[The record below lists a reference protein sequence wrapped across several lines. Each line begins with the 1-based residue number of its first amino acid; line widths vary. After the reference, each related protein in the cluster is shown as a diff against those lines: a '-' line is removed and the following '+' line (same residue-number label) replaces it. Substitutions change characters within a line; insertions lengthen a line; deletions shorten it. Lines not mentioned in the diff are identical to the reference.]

1 MITVSDKYKKSYEN
15 GNRNFQVNSTLTL
28 SDGTVLPITN
38 SCLWSGGF
46 VIEDSVSEDSVFQIG
61 SAIINQCTIILNN
74 IYDDYTDYDF
84 YGATLKIFV
93 GLQFDDG
100 TVEYMRKGVFTVVE
114 PQYNGSLI
122 TLTCYDNM
130 FLFDQTW
137 DIDVDFPV
145 STKEVVQKM
154 CDRCGATLET
164 LDFPHSGYLLQRPS
178 SLATMTYRT
187 ALMWICQICGCF
199 ARFNGYGEL
208 EIKWYDQ
215 TALENPEINVSKVHK
230 IESSYEKELATDDVV
245 ITGVRVV
252 EVSQDSST
260 GETNQYL
267 SGTDGYVVSVEENDF
282 IFDGNGEEIAS
293 WLGTQLIG
301 LRFRNGQIT
310 HIADPTI
317 EAGDVVIFT
326 DEKGNSYKMIV
337 SGTTYTLNNSQT
349 TRSSAETPVRNSS
362 ERYSNATK
370 NYVKARELITQEKNE
385 RERALSSLNDRMNN
399 AVGFY
404 TTEET
409 DSAGGKIFYMHNK
422 PTLAESSMA
431 WKMTSEAMAVSTT
444 KDVNGNFIWSSGI
457 TVNGDVIARILNA
470 VGVSASWINTGALT
484 IRDENGNVIFYADV
498 DKKTVEIT
506 GAAVKIG
513 GKPADEAIEAAKEEA
528 KNFSSSTLADYANT
542 VAKDLEKL
550 QKQVDGQIESYYKD
564 YEPTLDNYPASDWTT
579 DEEKS
584 AHEGDLFYWKSKG
597 IGYRFFYDD
606 SVGEWKWQLIQD
618 TDITKALDMASKAQE
633 TANDKKR
640 VFVSQPVPPY
650 DIGDLWSQ
658 DGGDILTC
666 VVARVQNSIF
676 SETDWQKR
684 NNYADTDSVLEVK
697 MNSVTG
703 SEIQYAISASFIIAP
718 SDGWSTE
725 MPEWTDGMY
734 MWQRS
739 MTQKG
744 DDTVEYSEPICLSGN
759 RTKYPA
765 SIKALSDIDA
775 DALIVGT
782 DSGYQML
789 KSGNDFDISYPVL
802 YAGQAIVANDSGSE
816 NYTEISLNISNTQS
830 ITFQQYA
837 NIYIKGTLDGKK
849 FKPVSKSPLTQS
861 IPTEADGYYYLLIGC
876 SYSETSMILQSNQPV
891 YRFLGGVFRK
901 MGDTADDVV
910 LSWCKDNDLTY
921 IDGANIYAK
930 SVKAEQIDVEN
941 LFAQNIEA
949 TNMHLKGDSSVDG
962 TITARALTLGSGK
975 ECKILWGEAVPAYA
989 WGNVA
994 QLGYDGGAGN
1004 PIHTLDV
1011 DAGGIALVGGTVGSD
1026 GESIVENSA
1035 AIMGVEGLGT
1045 AFVTAP
1051 NGFYVNGTK
1060 QYDWSDWN
1068 TENTT
1073 DTWVPVSTGSGK
1085 MQHRVIST
1093 DVSTTDSSG
1102 CFNRRNKVVTFNA
1115 WGDYAYATLFQLAT
1129 VWRPK
1134 NKYGVFSGFCYNTS
1148 QGTWWPCCGQFGTD
1162 GVPTCYA
1169 LTSMGN
1175 TSTYAIYNADTD
1187 RRSNFKLYV
1196 TGSWI
1201 AS

>member
-1 MITVSDKYKKSYEN
+1 MITVSDKYKESLKN
-15 GNRNFQVNSTLTL
+15 GNRNFQVGSTLKLT
-28 SDGTVLPITN
+28 DGTTIPINN

-46 VIEDSVSEDSVFQIG
+46 SIDDSVSEDSVFQIG

-84 YGATLKIFV
+84 YGATFNAFV
-93 GLQFDDG
+93 GMQFEDG
-100 TVEYMRKGVFTVVE
+100 TTEYMRKGKFTVVE

-130 FLFDQTW
+130 FLLDQTF
-137 DIDVDFPV
+137 DINVDFPI
-145 STKEVVQKM
+145 TAKELVDKI
-154 CDRCGATLET
+154 CLKCGVTLST
-164 LDFPHSGYLLQRPS
+164 LDFPHASYQLQKPS
-178 SLATMTYRT
+178 TLDKTTYRT
-187 ALMWICQICGCF
+187 ILMWICQICGCF
-199 ARFNGYGEL
+199 ARFNAYGEL
-208 EIKWYDQ
+208 EIKWYNQ
-215 TALENPEINVSKVHK
+215 SAIENPSEHETEIHN
-230 IESSYEKELATDDVV
+230 IQSSFEKELATDDVV
-245 ITGVRVV
+245 ITGVQIT
-252 EVSQDSST
+252 EVLPDGASGDAKT
-260 GETNQYL
+260 YL
-267 SGTDGYVVSVEENDF
+267 SGADGYVVSIENNDF
-282 IFDGNGEEIAS
+282 LFDGLGEEVAA
-293 WLGTQLIG
+293 WLGKQLIG
-301 LRFRNGQIT
+301 LRFRSGQIT
-310 HIADPTI
+310 HISDPTI
-317 EAGDVVIFT
+317 EAGDVILFT
-326 DEKGNSYKMIV
+326 DEKEREYKLIV
-337 SGTTYTLNNSQT
+337 SGTTYTLNSSQT
-349 TRSSAETPVRNSS
+349 TRSSAETPARNSS
-362 ERYSNATK
+362 QRYSNDTR
-370 NYVKARELITQEKNE
+370 NYIKAREEIKREKTE
-385 RERALSSLNDRMNN
+385 RQKALESLNDRMDN

-422 PTLAESSMA
+422 PTLTESSMA

-444 KDVNGNFIWSSGI
+444 KDANGNFIWSSGI

-542 VAKDLEKL
+542 VAQDLEKL

-579 DEEKS
+579 NEEKS

-765 SIKALSDIDA
+765 SIKAISDIDA

-782 DSGYQML
+782 ESGYQML

-941 LFAQNIEA
+941 LFAQNIKA

-1073 DTWVPVSTGSGK
+1073 DTWVPVPTSSGK
-1085 MQHRVIST
+1085 MQHRVIPT
-1093 DVSTTDSSG
+1093 DAFSVKTNG
-1102 CFNRRNKVVTFNA
+1102 IFRKYGKVVTARFYGTSVDSLPWVPVGWHPA
-1115 WGDYAYATLFQLAT
+1115 EDISVPVT
-1129 VWRPK
+1129 V
-1134 NKYGVFSGFCYNTS
+1134 
-1148 QGTWWPCCGQFGTD
+1148 
-1162 GVPTCYA
+1162 
-1169 LTSMGN
+1169 
-1175 TSTYAIYNADTD
+1175 IYN
-1187 RRSNFKLYV
+1187 SNPYMGYCIIRL
-1196 TGSWI
+1196 TGKIECTYYNYGSNKGTPASGSTVYGQVSWI
-1201 AS
+1201 VN

>member
-1 MITVSDKYKKSYEN
+1 MITVSDKYKESLKN
-15 GNRNFQVNSTLTL
+15 GNRNFQVGSTLKLT
-28 SDGTVLPITN
+28 DGTTIPINN

-46 VIEDSVSEDSVFQIG
+46 SIDDSVSEDSVFQIG

-84 YGATLKIFV
+84 YGATLKTFV

-100 TVEYMRKGVFTVVE
+100 TVEYMRKGEFTVVE

-130 FLFDQTW
+130 FLLDQTF
-137 DIDVDFPV
+137 DINVDFPITAKELIDKICLKCGV
-145 STKEVVQKM
+145 TLSTI
-154 CDRCGATLET
+154 
-164 LDFPHSGYLLQRPS
+164 DFPHASYQLQKPS
-178 SLATMTYRT
+178 TLDKTTHRT
-187 ALMWICQICGCF
+187 ILMWICQICGCF
-199 ARFNGYGEL
+199 ARFNAYGEL
-208 EIKWYDQ
+208 EIKWYNQ
-215 TALENPEINVSKVHK
+215 PAIENPSEHETEIHN
-230 IESSYEKELATDDVV
+230 IQSSFEKELATDDAV
-245 ITGVRVV
+245 ITGVQIT
-252 EVSQDSST
+252 EVLPDGASGDAKT
-260 GETNQYL
+260 YL
-267 SGTDGYVVSVEENDF
+267 SGTDGYVVSIENNDF
-282 IFDGNGEEIAS
+282 LFDGLGEEVAA
-293 WLGTQLIG
+293 WLGNQLIG
-301 LRFRNGQIT
+301 LRFRSGQIT
-310 HIADPTI
+310 HISDPTI
-317 EAGDVVIFT
+317 EAGDIILFT
-326 DEKGNSYKMIV
+326 DEKEREYKLIV
-337 SGTTYTLNNSQT
+337 SGTTYTLNSSQT
-349 TRSSAETPVRNSS
+349 TRSSAETPARNSS
-362 ERYSNATK
+362 QRYSNDTR
-370 NYVKARELITQEKNE
+370 NYVKAREEIKREKTE
-385 RERALSSLNDRMNN
+385 RQKALESLNDRMDN

-422 PTLAESSMA
+422 PTLTESSMA

-444 KDVNGNFIWSSGI
+444 KDANGNFIWSSGI

-542 VAKDLEKL
+542 VAQDLEKL

-564 YEPTLDNYPASDWTT
+564 YEPTLDNYPASYLTT

-782 DSGYQML
+782 ESGYQML

-1045 AFVTAP
+1045 AFITAP

-1060 QYDWSDWN
+1060 QYDWSDWQ

-1073 DTWVPVSTGSGK
+1073 DTWVPVPTSSGK
-1085 MQHRVIST
+1085 MQHRVIPT
-1093 DVSTTDSSG
+1093 DAFSVKTNG
-1102 CFNRRNKVVTFNA
+1102 IFRKYGKVVTARFYGTSVDSLPWVPVGWHPAEDISVPVTVMYNSNPYM
-1115 WGDYAYATLFQLAT
+1115 GYCIIRATGKIECTYYNYGSNKGTPASGST
-1129 VWRPK
+1129 V
-1134 NKYGVFSGFCYNTS
+1134 YGQV
-1148 QGTWWPCCGQFGTD
+1148 
-1162 GVPTCYA
+1162 
-1169 LTSMGN
+1169 
-1175 TSTYAIYNADTD
+1175 
-1187 RRSNFKLYV
+1187 
-1196 TGSWI
+1196 SWI
-1201 AS
+1201 VN

>member
-1 MITVSDKYKKSYEN
+1 MITVSDKYKESLKN
-15 GNRNFQVNSTLTL
+15 GNRNFQVGSTLKLT
-28 SDGTVLPITN
+28 DGTTIPINN

-46 VIEDSVSEDSVFQIG
+46 SIDDSVSEDSVFQIG

-84 YGATLKIFV
+84 YGATFDAFV
-93 GLQFDDG
+93 GMQFEDG
-100 TVEYMRKGVFTVVE
+100 TTEYMRKGKFTVVE

-130 FLFDQTW
+130 FLLDQTF
-137 DIDVDFPV
+137 DINVDFPITSKELV
-145 STKEVVQKM
+145 DKICLKCGVTLSTI
-154 CDRCGATLET
+154 
-164 LDFPHSGYLLQRPS
+164 DFPHANYQLQKPS
-178 SLATMTYRT
+178 TLDKTTYRT
-187 ALMWICQICGCF
+187 ILMWICQICGCF
-199 ARFNGYGEL
+199 ARFNAYGEL
-208 EIKWYDQ
+208 EIKWYNQ
-215 TALENPEINVSKVHK
+215 SAIENPSGHETEIHN
-230 IESSYEKELATDDVV
+230 IQSSFEKELATDDVV
-245 ITGVRVV
+245 ITGVQIT
-252 EVSQDSST
+252 EVLPDGASGDAKT
-260 GETNQYL
+260 YL
-267 SGTDGYVVSVEENDF
+267 SGADGYVVSIENNDF
-282 IFDGNGEEIAS
+282 LFDGLGEEVVA
-293 WLGTQLIG
+293 WLGNQLIG
-301 LRFRNGQIT
+301 LRFRSGQIT
-310 HIADPTI
+310 HISDPTI
-317 EAGDVVIFT
+317 EAGDVILFA
-326 DEKGNSYKMIV
+326 DEKEREYKLIV
-337 SGTTYTLNNSQT
+337 SGTTYTLNSSQT
-349 TRSSAETPVRNSS
+349 TRSSAETPARNSS
-362 ERYSNATK
+362 QRYSNDIR
-370 NYVKARELITQEKNE
+370 NYVKAREEIKREKTE
-385 RERALSSLNDRMNN
+385 RQKALESLNDRMDN

-409 DSAGGKIFYMHNK
+409 DSASGKIFYMHNK

-444 KDVNGNFIWSSGI
+444 KDANGNFIWSSGI
-457 TVNGDVIARILNA
+457 TVNGDVIARILYA

-542 VAKDLEKL
+542 VAKDMEKL

-618 TDITKALDMASKAQE
+618 TDITKALEMASKAQE

-684 NNYADTDSVLEVK
+684 NNYADTDSLLEVK
-697 MNSVTG
+697 MSSVTG
-703 SEIQYAISASFIIAP
+703 SEIQYAISSSFIIAP

-765 SIKALSDIDA
+765 SIKALSNIDA

-789 KSGNDFDISYPVL
+789 KSGNVFDISYPVL

-830 ITFQQYA
+830 ITFQKYA

-962 TITARALTLGSGK
+962 TITARALTLGDGK
-975 ECKILWGEAVPAYA
+975 QCKLLWGEAVPTYA
-989 WGNVA
+989 WGGMA
-994 QLGYDGGAGN
+994 SLGYYGGAGGA
-1004 PIHTLDV
+1004 IHTLDI
-1011 DAGGIALVGGTVGSD
+1011 DQGGIALGSGTLDSD
-1026 GESIVENSA
+1026 GQTVVANSQ

-1051 NGFYVNGTK
+1051 NGFYLNGK
-1060 QYDWSDWN
+1060 LQSEYDWSDWQ
-1068 TENTT
+1068 TENKT
-1073 DTWVPVSTGSGK
+1073 DTWVPVPTSSGK
-1085 MQHRVIST
+1085 MQHRVIPSDAFSVKT
-1093 DVSTTDSSG
+1093 DG
-1102 CFNRRNKVVTFNA
+1102 IFRKYGKVVTARFYGTSVDSLPWVPVGWHPVEDISVPVTVMYNRNPYM
-1115 WGDYAYATLFQLAT
+1115 GYCIIRATGKIECTYYNYGSNKGTPASGST
-1129 VWRPK
+1129 V
-1134 NKYGVFSGFCYNTS
+1134 YGQV
-1148 QGTWWPCCGQFGTD
+1148 
-1162 GVPTCYA
+1162 
-1169 LTSMGN
+1169 
-1175 TSTYAIYNADTD
+1175 
-1187 RRSNFKLYV
+1187 
-1196 TGSWI
+1196 SWI
-1201 AS
+1201 VN

>member
-1 MITVSDKYKKSYEN
+1 MITVSDKYKESLKN
-15 GNRNFQVNSTLTL
+15 GNRNFQVGSTLKLT
-28 SDGTVLPITN
+28 DGTTIPINN

-46 VIEDSVSEDSVFQIG
+46 SIDDSVSEDSVFQIG

-84 YGATLKIFV
+84 YGATFDAFV
-93 GLQFDDG
+93 GIQFEDG
-100 TVEYMRKGVFTVVE
+100 TEEYMRKGKFTVVE

-130 FLFDQTW
+130 FLLDQTF
-137 DIDVDFPV
+137 DINVDFPITAKELV
-145 STKEVVQKM
+145 DKICLKCGVTLSTI
-154 CDRCGATLET
+154 
-164 LDFPHSGYLLQRPS
+164 DFPHASYQLQKPS
-178 SLATMTYRT
+178 TLDKTTYRT
-187 ALMWICQICGCF
+187 ILMWICQICGCF
-199 ARFNGYGEL
+199 ARFNAYGEL
-208 EIKWYDQ
+208 EIKWFNQ
-215 TALENPEINVSKVHK
+215 SA
-230 IESSYEKELATDDVV
+230 IESPSENESEIHNIQSSFEKELATDDVV
-245 ITGVRVV
+245 ITGVQIT
-252 EVSQDSST
+252 EVLPDGASGDAKT
-260 GETNQYL
+260 YL
-267 SGTDGYVVSVEENDF
+267 SGTDGYVVSIENNDF
-282 IFDGNGEEIAS
+282 LFDGLGEEVAA
-293 WLGTQLIG
+293 WLGNQLIG
-301 LRFRNGQIT
+301 LRFRSGQIT
-310 HIADPTI
+310 HISDPTI
-317 EAGDVVIFT
+317 EAGDVILFT
-326 DEKGNSYKMIV
+326 DEKEREYKLIV
-337 SGTTYTLNNSQT
+337 SGTTYTLNSSQT
-349 TRSSAETPVRNSS
+349 TRSSAETPARNSS
-362 ERYSNATK
+362 QRYSNDTR
-370 NYVKARELITQEKNE
+370 NYVKAREEIKREKTE
-385 RERALSSLNDRMNN
+385 RQKALESLNDRMDN

-422 PTLAESSMA
+422 PTLKESSMA
-431 WKMTSEAMAVSTT
+431 WKMTSEAIAVSTT
-444 KDVNGNFIWSSGI
+444 KDANGNFIWSSGI

-542 VAKDLEKL
+542 VAQDLEKL

-775 DALIVGT
+775 DSLIVGT
-782 DSGYQML
+782 ESGYQML

-1045 AFVTAP
+1045 AFITAP

-1060 QYDWSDWN
+1060 QYDWSDWQ

-1073 DTWVPVSTGSGK
+1073 DTWVPVPTSSGK
-1085 MQHRVIST
+1085 MQHRVIPSDAFSVKT
-1093 DVSTTDSSG
+1093 NG
-1102 CFNRRNKVVTFNA
+1102 IFRKYGKVVTARFYGTSVDSLPWVPVGWHPAEDISVPVTVMYNSNPYM
-1115 WGDYAYATLFQLAT
+1115 GYCIIRATGKIECTYYNYGSNKGTPASGST
-1129 VWRPK
+1129 V
-1134 NKYGVFSGFCYNTS
+1134 YGQV
-1148 QGTWWPCCGQFGTD
+1148 
-1162 GVPTCYA
+1162 
-1169 LTSMGN
+1169 
-1175 TSTYAIYNADTD
+1175 
-1187 RRSNFKLYV
+1187 
-1196 TGSWI
+1196 SWI
-1201 AS
+1201 VN

>member
-1 MITVSDKYKKSYEN
+1 MIKVSDKYKESLKN
-15 GNRNFQVNSTLTL
+15 GNRNFQVGSTLKLT
-28 SDGTVLPITN
+28 DGTTIPINN

-46 VIEDSVSEDSVFQIG
+46 SIDDSVSEDSVFQIG
-61 SAIINQCTIILNN
+61 SSIINQCTIILNN

-84 YGATLKIFV
+84 YGATFDAFV
-93 GLQFDDG
+93 GIQFEDG
-100 TVEYMRKGVFTVVE
+100 TEEYMRKGKFTVVE

-130 FLFDQTW
+130 FLLDQTF
-137 DIDVDFPV
+137 DINVDFPITAKELV
-145 STKEVVQKM
+145 DKICLKCGVTLSTI
-154 CDRCGATLET
+154 
-164 LDFPHSGYLLQRPS
+164 DFPHASYQLQKPS
-178 SLATMTYRT
+178 TLDKTTYRT
-187 ALMWICQICGCF
+187 ILMWICQICGCF
-199 ARFNGYGEL
+199 ARFNAYGEL
-208 EIKWYDQ
+208 EIKWFNQ
-215 TALENPEINVSKVHK
+215 SA
-230 IESSYEKELATDDVV
+230 IESPSENESEIHNIQSSFEKELATDDVV
-245 ITGVRVV
+245 ITGVQIT
-252 EVSQDSST
+252 EVLPDGASGDAKT
-260 GETNQYL
+260 YL
-267 SGTDGYVVSVEENDF
+267 SGTDGYVVSIENNDF
-282 IFDGNGEEIAS
+282 LFDGLGEEVAA
-293 WLGTQLIG
+293 WLGNQLIG
-301 LRFRNGQIT
+301 LRFRSGQIT
-310 HIADPTI
+310 HISDPTI
-317 EAGDVVIFT
+317 EAGDVILFT
-326 DEKGNSYKMIV
+326 DEKEREYKLIV
-337 SGTTYTLNNSQT
+337 SGTTYTLNSSQT
-349 TRSSAETPVRNSS
+349 TRSSAETPARNSS
-362 ERYSNATK
+362 QRYSNDTR
-370 NYVKARELITQEKNE
+370 NYVKAREEIKREKTE
-385 RERALSSLNDRMNN
+385 RQKALESLNDRMDN

-498 DKKTVEIT
+498 DKKKVEIT

-542 VAKDLEKL
+542 VAQDLGKL

-782 DSGYQML
+782 ESGYQML

-802 YAGQAIVANDSGSE
+802 YAGQDIVANDSGSE
-816 NYTEISLNISNTQS
+816 NYTEILLNISNTQS

-861 IPTEADGYYYLLIGC
+861 IPTESDGYYYLLIGC

-1045 AFVTAP
+1045 AFITAP

-1060 QYDWSDWN
+1060 QYDWSDWQ

-1085 MQHRVIST
+1085 MQHRVIPSDAFSVKT
-1093 DVSTTDSSG
+1093 NG
-1102 CFNRRNKVVTFNA
+1102 IFRKYGKVVTARFYGTSVDSLPWVPVGWHPA
-1115 WGDYAYATLFQLAT
+1115 EDISVPVT
-1129 VWRPK
+1129 VMYNSNPYMGYCIIRLTGK
-1134 NKYGVFSGFCYNTS
+1134 IECTYYNYGSNKGTPASGSTVYGQV
-1148 QGTWWPCCGQFGTD
+1148 
-1162 GVPTCYA
+1162 
-1169 LTSMGN
+1169 
-1175 TSTYAIYNADTD
+1175 
-1187 RRSNFKLYV
+1187 
-1196 TGSWI
+1196 SWI
-1201 AS
+1201 VN

>member
-1 MITVSDKYKKSYEN
+1 MITVSDKYKESLKN
-15 GNRNFQVNSTLTL
+15 GNRNFQVGSTLKLT
-28 SDGTVLPITN
+28 DGTTIPINN

-46 VIEDSVSEDSVFQIG
+46 SIDDSVSEDSVFQIG

-84 YGATLKIFV
+84 YGATLKTFV

-100 TVEYMRKGVFTVVE
+100 TVEYMRKGEFTVVE

-130 FLFDQTW
+130 FLLDQTF
-137 DIDVDFPV
+137 DINVDFPI
-145 STKEVVQKM
+145 TAKELVDKI
-154 CDRCGATLET
+154 CLKCGVTLST
-164 LDFPHSGYLLQRPS
+164 LDFPHASYQLQKPS
-178 SLATMTYRT
+178 TLDKTTYRT
-187 ALMWICQICGCF
+187 ILMWICQICGCF
-199 ARFNGYGEL
+199 ARFNAYGEL
-208 EIKWYDQ
+208 EIKWYNQ
-215 TALENPEINVSKVHK
+215 SAIENPSEHETEIHN
-230 IESSYEKELATDDVV
+230 IQSSFEKELATDDVV
-245 ITGVRVV
+245 ITGVQIT
-252 EVSQDSST
+252 EVLPDGASGDAKT
-260 GETNQYL
+260 YL
-267 SGTDGYVVSVEENDF
+267 SGADGYVVSIENNDF
-282 IFDGNGEEIAS
+282 LFDGLGEEVAA
-293 WLGTQLIG
+293 WLGKQLIG
-301 LRFRNGQIT
+301 LRFRSGQII
-310 HIADPTI
+310 HISDPTI
-317 EAGDVVIFT
+317 EAGDIILFT
-326 DEKGNSYKMIV
+326 DEKEREYKLIV
-337 SGTTYTLNNSQT
+337 SGTTYTLNSSQT
-349 TRSSAETPVRNSS
+349 TRSSAETPARNSS
-362 ERYSNATK
+362 QRYSNDTR
-370 NYVKARELITQEKNE
+370 NYVKAREEIKREKTE
-385 RERALSSLNDRMNN
+385 RQKALESLNDRMDN

-542 VAKDLEKL
+542 VAQDLEKL

-579 DEEKS
+579 NEEKS

-775 DALIVGT
+775 DSLIVGT
-782 DSGYQML
+782 ESGYQML

-1026 GESIVENSA
+1026 GESVVENSA

-1045 AFVTAP
+1045 AFITAP

-1060 QYDWSDWN
+1060 QYDWSDWQ

-1073 DTWVPVSTGSGK
+1073 DTWVPVPTSSGK
-1085 MQHRVIST
+1085 MQHRVIPT
-1093 DVSTTDSSG
+1093 DAFSVKTNG
-1102 CFNRRNKVVTFNA
+1102 IFRKYGKVVTARFYGTSVDSLPWVPVGWHPA
-1115 WGDYAYATLFQLAT
+1115 EDISVPVT
-1129 VWRPK
+1129 V
-1134 NKYGVFSGFCYNTS
+1134 
-1148 QGTWWPCCGQFGTD
+1148 
-1162 GVPTCYA
+1162 
-1169 LTSMGN
+1169 
-1175 TSTYAIYNADTD
+1175 IYN
-1187 RRSNFKLYV
+1187 SNPYMGYCIIRL
-1196 TGSWI
+1196 TGKIECTYYNYGSNKGTPASGSTVYGQVSWI
-1201 AS
+1201 VN

>member
-1 MITVSDKYKKSYEN
+1 MITVSDKYKESLKN
-15 GNRNFQVNSTLTL
+15 GNRNFQVGSTLKLT
-28 SDGTVLPITN
+28 DGTTIPINN

-46 VIEDSVSEDSVFQIG
+46 SIDDSVSEDSVFQIG

-84 YGATLKIFV
+84 YGATFNAFV
-93 GLQFDDG
+93 GMQFEDG
-100 TVEYMRKGVFTVVE
+100 TTEYMRKGKFTVVE

-130 FLFDQTW
+130 FLLDQTF
-137 DIDVDFPV
+137 DINVDFPITAKELV
-145 STKEVVQKM
+145 DKICLKCGVTLSTM
-154 CDRCGATLET
+154 
-164 LDFPHSGYLLQRPS
+164 DFPHASYQLQKPS
-178 SLATMTYRT
+178 TLDKTTYRT
-187 ALMWICQICGCF
+187 VLMWICQICGCF
-199 ARFNGYGEL
+199 ARFNAYGEL
-208 EIKWYDQ
+208 EIKWFNQ
-215 TALENPEINVSKVHK
+215 TAIENPSEHETEIHN
-230 IESSYEKELATDDVV
+230 IQSSFEKELATDDVV
-245 ITGVRVV
+245 ITGVQIT
-252 EVSQDSST
+252 EVLPDGASGDAKT
-260 GETNQYL
+260 YL
-267 SGTDGYVVSVEENDF
+267 SGTDGYVVSIENNDF
-282 IFDGNGEEIAS
+282 LFDGIGEEVAA
-293 WLGTQLIG
+293 WLGNQLIG
-301 LRFRNGQIT
+301 LRFRSGQIT
-310 HIADPTI
+310 HISDPTI
-317 EAGDVVIFT
+317 EAGDVILFT
-326 DEKGNSYKMIV
+326 DEKEREYKLIV
-337 SGTTYTLNNSQT
+337 SGTTYTLNSSQT
-349 TRSSAETPVRNSS
+349 TRSSAETPARNSS
-362 ERYSNATK
+362 QRYSNDTR
-370 NYVKARELITQEKNE
+370 NYVKAREEIKREKTE
-385 RERALSSLNDRMNN
+385 RQKALESLNNRMDN

-422 PTLAESSMA
+422 PTLTESSMA

-444 KDVNGNFIWSSGI
+444 KDANGNFIWSSGI

-744 DDTVEYSEPICLSGN
+744 NDTVEYSEPICLSGN

-765 SIKALSDIDA
+765 SIKAFSNIDA

-802 YAGQAIVANDSGSE
+802 YAGQSIVANDSGSE

-1045 AFVTAP
+1045 AFITAP

-1073 DTWVPVSTGSGK
+1073 DTWVPVPTSSGK
-1085 MQHRVIST
+1085 MQHRVIPT
-1093 DVSTTDSSG
+1093 DAFSVKTNG
-1102 CFNRRNKVVTFNA
+1102 IFRKYGKVVTARFYGTSVDSLPWVPVGWHPA
-1115 WGDYAYATLFQLAT
+1115 EDISVPVT
-1129 VWRPK
+1129 V
-1134 NKYGVFSGFCYNTS
+1134 
-1148 QGTWWPCCGQFGTD
+1148 
-1162 GVPTCYA
+1162 
-1169 LTSMGN
+1169 
-1175 TSTYAIYNADTD
+1175 IYN
-1187 RRSNFKLYV
+1187 SNPYMGYCIIRL
-1196 TGSWI
+1196 TGKIECTYYNYGSNKGTPASGSTVYGQVSWI
-1201 AS
+1201 VN